1 MSQNPGPNP
10 DDVPDT
16 VTEPVPDP
24 VTEPDVDEVRD
35 AEISDEEVSR
45 SAPTQG
51 TDQEP
56 ASYLNP

>member
-16 VTEPVPDP
+16 VTEPDI
-24 VTEPDVDEVRD
+24 DEVRA
-35 AEISDEEVSR
+35 AELSDEEVSR

-51 TDQEP
+51 TDQDP
-56 ASYLNP
+56 ASYLHP